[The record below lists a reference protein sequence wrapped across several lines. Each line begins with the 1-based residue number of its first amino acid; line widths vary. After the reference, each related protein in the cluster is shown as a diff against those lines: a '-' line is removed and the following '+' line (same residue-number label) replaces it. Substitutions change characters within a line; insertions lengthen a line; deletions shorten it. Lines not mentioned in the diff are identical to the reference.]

1 MKKGLLTMAGVL
13 LTVSLVSA
21 GTTVPVL
28 AEEETT
34 LVYGSGDYTRINP
47 AMDEHGEINILI
59 FNGLTA
65 HDGDN
70 QVVPGLAESWDFD
83 DETNTYTFHMAE
95 DAKWQDGEPVTA
107 EDVKFTIEA
116 IMDPENGSENAPN
129 YEDVEEINVID
140 DHTVAFKLEDKNV
153 AFLDYMTMAV
163 LPKHLLEG
171 EDMQTSDFFLPGFN
185 FVWACSYRVTE
196 EIRSLHILSLKQ
208 MLRKNCHCHIVKEC
222 NVLVL
227 EFECNCMIIDHIDL
241 FYVLVVRCIL
251 RTIFWIHDSLD
262 GKFNIVCCNRFAI
275 LLLSIFCH
283 MECVG
288 VCCIIKIPAFCQSR
302 NYLIVSVM
310 CS

>member
-1 MKKGLLTMAGVL
+1 MESNDTVAGMPYMAYIRHKRICQYPPQGLLMSELSDIIKSQLPIKEKAREHEMKKGLLTMAGVL

-83 DETNTYTFHMAE
+83 DETNTYTFHMVE

-140 DHTVAFKLEDKNV
+140 DHTVEFKLEDKNV
-153 AFLDYMTMAV
+153 AFLGLYDN
-163 LPKHLLEG
+163 G
-171 EDMQTSDFFLPGFN
+171 S
-185 FVWACSYRVTE
+185 S
-196 EIRSLHILSLKQ
+196 S
-208 MLRKNCHCHIVKEC
+208 
-222 NVLVL
+222 
-227 EFECNCMIIDHIDL
+227 
-241 FYVLVVRCIL
+241 
-251 RTIFWIHDSLD
+251 
-262 GKFNIVCCNRFAI
+262 
-275 LLLSIFCH
+275 
-283 MECVG
+283 
-288 VCCIIKIPAFCQSR
+288 
-302 NYLIVSVM
+302 
-310 CS
+310 